1 MPRLLPNTLSSL
13 PLCLSAHHTDQQR
26 VLFSYPNS
34 LTSQWIQL
42 TESHRIFCVCQC
54 HTKTPNLFWL
64 SQNLEVS
71 YLATS
76 STRLTQTSITGPR
89 EAEEGHEASKL
100 TDKLTDFLFSL
111 RNLAHVMSVSVLLR
125 LLRRLC
131 TP

>member
-13 PLCLSAHHTDQQR
+13 PLCLSAYHTDQQSA
-26 VLFSYPNS
+26 VLLPQQSN
-34 LTSQWIQL
+34 QWIQL
-42 TESHRIFCVCQC
+42 TESHRIFCVCQR
-54 HTKTPNLFWL
+54 HTKTPKLFWL

-89 EAEEGHEASKL
+89 EAEEGHEASKF
-100 TDKLTDFLFSL
+100 TDKLTYFLFSL
-111 RNLAHVMSVSVLLR
+111 RNLAHVMSVSVLLC